1 MQGIDVNIDM
11 LRQQKI
17 EVEHKMALAR
27 SRLED
32 IKANLKVR
40 DEIFNSGKTYETSL
54 LDNLREIE
62 RERASLEQTKRTLQ
76 SSAETNV
83 LIKEK
88 IDQTRTDRDR
98 LQGEFDNIMRK
109 PFFKREQDQGNL

>member
-1 MQGIDVNIDM
+1 VTLEKSNNELLSLAKQQEDFKRMQGSDVNIDM

-62 RERASLEQTKRTLQ
+62 RERASLE
-76 SSAETNV
+76 
-83 LIKEK
+83 
-88 IDQTRTDRDR
+88 
-98 LQGEFDNIMRK
+98 
-109 PFFKREQDQGNL
+109 

>member
-1 MQGIDVNIDM
+1 MQGNDVNIDM

-17 EVEHKMALAR
+17 EVEHKMAQAR

-40 DEIFNSGKTYETSL
+40 DEIFNSGKSYETSL

-62 RERASLEQTKRTLQ
+62 RERASLE
-76 SSAETNV
+76 
-83 LIKEK
+83 
-88 IDQTRTDRDR
+88 
-98 LQGEFDNIMRK
+98 
-109 PFFKREQDQGNL
+109 